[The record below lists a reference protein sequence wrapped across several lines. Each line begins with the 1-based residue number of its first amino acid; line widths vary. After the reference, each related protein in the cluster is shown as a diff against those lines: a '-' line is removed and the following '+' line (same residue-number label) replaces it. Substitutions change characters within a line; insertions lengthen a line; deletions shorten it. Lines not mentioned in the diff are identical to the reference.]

1 MRRLLIIEKTQKM
14 SALEEI
20 QIKNIDHLG
29 IVAGLIDEIG
39 IVEVINEKLGIDKR
53 EKISSGQVLKAM
65 ILNGLG
71 MVSRPLYLFSQFFE
85 DKAVQKLLGDE
96 IKSEYLNDDKIG
108 RVMDEMYKM
117 GLNGLFIEI
126 VLSVIK
132 KFQIETKYSHLD
144 STSFHLDGEYK
155 NEIVKEENEEIIKER
170 PILITKGYSRDHRP
184 DLKQCV
190 LDLIV
195 SNDGD
200 LPLFM
205 RTGDGNESD
214 KAVFGKILVE
224 FKRRINLDSIMVADS
239 ALYSQEN
246 LKIMEDLNWITR
258 VPLTVKKAKE
268 LIQSVSV
275 ESIKDLENIDPEER
289 ELIAKLQEKG
299 YKWKEMIVDYG
310 GVKQRWL
317 IVESESRKESDWQ
330 RLEEKIKKEEL
341 KAEKLLRKLEK
352 EEFENL
358 AQGRYKLN
366 QINKLLKLAL
376 IKEVEIIEIVSKANK
391 KIYNFKGKIELD
403 NEEIGKKRQEA
414 GKFILATNILDE
426 QKIKSQEILKEY
438 KNQQGSERG
447 FGFLK
452 DPLFFADS
460 FFVEKPERVETILFL
475 MSLCLLVYN
484 LGQRELRNS
493 LKRAQTGVKNQIGK
507 LTDHPTLRWIFQCF
521 QGIHLLT
528 LNGIQKVINL
538 KKERSFILE
547 LLPSSCQ
554 KYYL

>member
-85 DKAVQKLLGDE
+85 DKAIEKLLGDE

-108 RVMDEMYKM
+108 RVMDEIYKI
-117 GLNGLFIEI
+117 GLNSLFIEI
-126 VLSVIK
+126 ALLVIK

-184 DLKQCV
+184 DLKQCL

-214 KAVFGKILVE
+214 KAVFGQILVE

>member
-195 SNDGD
+195 SNDGHI
-200 LPLFM
+200 PLFM

-224 FKRRINLDSIMVADS
+224 FRRRINLDSIMVADS

>member
-195 SNDGD
+195 SNDGE